1 MSFRLL
7 PKSAFPAWV
16 EHVRKEHR
24 VLAPVPHNGAHRF
37 AEIEAAEQ
45 VDLDYRTTILP
56 PKKAV
61 LPVRESLLRFST
73 DGGQIETASRPGPTA
88 ILGVHTCDLHAIQLL
103 DKVYSQGFTDQSYQ
117 ARRADT
123 VLVGLECLSPCSEHS
138 FCKSMGT
145 LSCPEQ
151 FDLHLTDLGE
161 SYALDV
167 GSDQGAERL
176 VGFEGLLEPEPED
189 YRRADEVMNEKW
201 SRFTYR
207 LEFEAAELP
216 SLMGVS
222 AQSDLWEQLA
232 ERCLACGSCNLVCP
246 TCTCFD
252 VADEVDLGLKGGER
266 YRTWD
271 SCQLAMFASVAGGH
285 NFRAG
290 RAARLRHRFMRKGKY
305 QLEATGSMG
314 CVGCGRCAQACLVHI
329 TPVDTWNELHRR
341 QPQMAQES
349 SA

>member
-16 EHVRKEHR
+16 EHLRRDHR
-24 VLAPVPHNGAHRF
+24 VLAPVPHNGTHRF
-37 AEIEAAEQ
+37 VEIETAAQ
-45 VDLDYRTTILP
+45 VDLSYRTTILP

-73 DGGQIETASRPGPTA
+73 DGGQLEAAARPGPTV

-103 DKVYSQGFTDQSYQ
+103 DRVFSQGFADQGYQ
-117 ARRADT
+117 ARRAAT
-123 VLVGLECLSPCSEHS
+123 VLVGLECLSPCSSHS

-167 GSDQGAERL
+167 GSEQGAALLSE
-176 VGFEGLLEPEPED
+176 FEGLLDPQPED
-189 YRRADEVMNEKW
+189 YRRADQVMNDKW
-201 SRFTYR
+201 SRFPYR
-207 LEFEAAELP
+207 LEFDVAELP

-232 ERCLACGSCNLVCP
+232 ERCLGCGSCNLVCP
-246 TCTCFD
+246 TCTCFE
-252 VADEVDLGLKGGER
+252 VGDEVDLGLVNGER
-266 YRTWD
+266 FRTWD
-271 SCQLAMFASVAGGH
+271 SCQLSLFATVAGGH

-290 RAARLRHRFMRKGKY
+290 QAARLRHRFMRKGKY
-305 QLEATGSMG
+305 QFEATGSIG